1 MPAPLRTYGKQE
13 IRNLT
18 KVIESGNFAHHQGG
32 FIDQFEAEFA
42 KDFGAEHAIAGATA
56 MLLMHAIPGAIG
68 AGAGDEIICDS
79 VVQFHG
85 VACLHSNVI
94 PVWADV
100 RKDNFLL
107 DPKAVERKITKR
119 TKAIWVTHL
128 WGFPAEADKLRR
140 IADKHG
146 IYLLEDCAHAMFLD
160 YKGKYV
166 GNWGHMGTFSFN
178 MGKHLGTGEGGMAI
192 TNDAQLAH
200 ELRRRIIFGES
211 PPVLASNY
219 RMTEFSAA
227 VGVAQLKKVPR
238 YLDEYRKGKPY
249 IDEVVDECSWLQKRA
264 IPKGGGVSPYSY
276 ACLFRGDKKG
286 YDARALMNALE
297 SCGGTGG
304 HRFGLGFTQRP
315 AYQYDFFRV
324 PRAYGDKGC
333 PYSCHL
339 YKGEVDLSEGQCP
352 VAEDVIPR
360 IVTTSNMVRSGE
372 MRKKAAILKKAI
384 KMVEAGTAPPDAYSD
399 VQLAVLDI
407 VEAHQPVAPKQVA
420 KELARKG
427 TALAPEQ
434 VRDVMESLRSGY
446 PRKLSYAGPER
457 FAYHD
462 LSK

>member
-1 MPAPLRTYGKQE
+1 MAKAVRSYGKQE

-18 KVIESGNFAHHQGG
+18 KVIESGNFAHCSGG
-32 FIDQFEAEFA
+32 FIDKFEKEFA
-42 KDFGAEHAIAGATA
+42 KDFGAEQAIAGATA

-68 AGAGDEIICDS
+68 AGAGDEIICDP

-100 RKDNFLL
+100 RDDNFLL
-107 DPKAVERKITKR
+107 DPKAIEKKINKR

-128 WGFPAEADKLRR
+128 WGFPAEVDKLRR

-160 YKGKYV
+160 YKGRYV
-166 GNWGHMGTFSFN
+166 GNWGHIGTFSFN

-192 TNDAQLAH
+192 TNDATVAH

-219 RMTEFSAA
+219 RMTEFAAA
-227 VGVAQLKKVPR
+227 VGVVQLKKVPG
-238 YLDEYRKGKPY
+238 YLKEYRKGKAY
-249 IDEVVDECSWLQKRA
+249 IDEVVDACSWLQKRA
-264 IPKGGGVSPYSY
+264 IPNGGGVAPYSY
-276 ACLFRGDKKG
+276 CCIFRGDKKG
-286 YDARALMNALE
+286 YTARALMNALE
-297 SCGGTGG
+297 ACGGTGG
-304 HRFGLGFTQRP
+304 QRFGIGFTQRP

-333 PYSCHL
+333 PYNCHL
-339 YKGEVDLSEGQCP
+339 HKGKVDLSDGQCP

-360 IVTTSNMVRSGE
+360 LVTTSNMVHSSV
-372 MRKKAAILKKAI
+372 MKQKAAILRKAI
-384 KMVEAGTAPPDAYSD
+384 KMVEAGGAPHDTYND
-399 VQLAVLDI
+399 VQVAVLDI
-407 VEAHQPVAPKQVA
+407 VEALQPVAPDIVA
-420 KELARKG
+420 KELKKKG
-427 TALAPEQ
+427 LKLSKGQTLEM
-434 VRDVMESLRSGY
+434 MEALRSGY
-446 PRKLSYAGPER
+446 PRKLSHAGPER